1 MHYPLLIITSY
12 RLASFK
18 YNTMKPIFAKAPSL
32 GVRLFFAI
40 ILSIMLI
47 AFDGRSSVIIQFRN
61 MLETAVSGLY
71 YFANTPRSVL
81 DGVSNN
87 FIDNNKLQLENHV
100 LKEQLREKNADLLL
114 LDQLKVENQRLRL
127 LLSSPLRQDEY
138 KKIAEVLTAEM
149 NVYRKQVIINRGK
162 NDGAFVGQ
170 PIIDE
175 KGVVG
180 QIISVGE
187 NSSRILLL
195 TDVTHAVPVQV
206 LRNDVRGIANGS
218 GHNDELFIDNLPRA
232 VDVVKGDVLI
242 TSGLGGRFPEGYPV
256 AIVEAVT
263 NDSQSQF
270 ARIVARPLA
279 SFDRLRYLLLLWPTR
294 EELRKAKS
302 LSPQQVRDVV
312 EERRNSLNPLS
323 RFKIKQKDQVKEQ
336 TNDEIKEGELDHNDE
351 QINPARELEIERDQ
365 NNHTEQGAE

>member
-1 MHYPLLIITSY
+1 
-12 RLASFK
+12 
-18 YNTMKPIFAKAPSL
+18 MKPIFAKAPSL
-32 GVRLFFAI
+32 GVRLFLAI
-40 ILSIMLI
+40 VISIVLI
-47 AFDGRSSVIIQFRN
+47 AFDGRSSAIIQFRN
-61 MLETAVSGLY
+61 MLETAISGLY

-87 FIDNNKLQLENHV
+87 FIDNNKLQMENHV

-138 KKIAEVLTAEM
+138 KKIGEVLTAEM
-149 NVYRKQVIINRGK
+149 DAYRQQVIINRGK
-162 NDGAFVGQ
+162 SDGAFVGQ

-180 QIISVGE
+180 QVISVGE
-187 NSSRILLL
+187 KSSRVLLI

-206 LRNDVRGIANGS
+206 LRNDVRGIANGT
-218 GHNDELFIDNLPRA
+218 GHNDELFIDNLPRS
-232 VDVVKGDVLI
+232 VDVIKGDVLV

-263 NDSQSQF
+263 NDTQSQF

-279 SFDRLRYLLLLWPTR
+279 SFDRLRYLLLLWPTG
-294 EELRKAKS
+294 EELRKAQS

-312 EERRNSLNPLS
+312 EERRNSLNPLE
-323 RFKIKQKDQVKEQ
+323 RLKEKKKEEVKEESKEELLDSS
-336 TNDEIKEGELDHNDE
+336 DESINPESQFELDNE
-351 QINPARELEIERDQ
+351 E